1 MTIAVIGAGAMG
13 CLYGGYLSAE
23 NKVIMIDSYRP
34 QAEAIAEKGVCIV
47 ETDGSEK
54 TYKENISACLSGE
67 CREKA
72 DLVIVFVK
80 STNTD
85 SALAENRALF
95 GEDTL
100 VLTLQNGAGNDRKV
114 AKYVRPENVLIG
126 TSKHNAVNLGGGRT
140 RHGGFGVTIVGSTS
154 GRADAAEKIAAAF
167 NQAGIRTKTSDNIQR
182 IIWEKLFVNLSIN
195 AFTAITETPIGYLA
209 QNPHAWD
216 YAKKII
222 GEAVK
227 VACADGT
234 PFEEEKVLAMVEKV
248 CKDDAEGYSS
258 MYQDRKR
265 HVKTEIDAINGAVVE
280 QAKLYKIPTPYN
292 ELVVDLVHAIEGAY
306 DLAK

>member
-34 QAEAIAEKGVCIV
+34 QAEAIAEKGIRIV

-154 GRADAAEKIAAAF
+154 GRADAAEKIAAA
-167 NQAGIRTKTSDNIQR
+167 
-182 IIWEKLFVNLSIN
+182 
-195 AFTAITETPIGYLA
+195 
-209 QNPHAWD
+209 
-216 YAKKII
+216 
-222 GEAVK
+222 
-227 VACADGT
+227 
-234 PFEEEKVLAMVEKV
+234 
-248 CKDDAEGYSS
+248 
-258 MYQDRKR
+258 
-265 HVKTEIDAINGAVVE
+265 
-280 QAKLYKIPTPYN
+280 
-292 ELVVDLVHAIEGAY
+292 
-306 DLAK
+306 